1 MASLD
6 VLYLILGVCVVV
18 ITVTIVW
25 LASETR
31 QLLRSLRRSAQD
43 TEVVTKEIKEKVLL
57 VGEALD
63 RAGTAATTVIGL
75 IEDAIEQIKEKRD
88 QIVGSVSLLAGA
100 GKYVKQR
107 REEVRKE
114 KEEEKPARNASQ
126 SDAGG
131 EKKEVPKVGAR
142 PVKSAGDSEKQF
154 SQVKEKPKEPPKEP
168 KKKEPDKK
176 EAMLASRQVKDEE
189 IKTPE
194 PLDGRKDMGSF
205 VLGQN
210 KTDAPQPVANPEPE
224 PEAETKNKPEELGKK

>member
-6 VLYLILGVCVVV
+6 VLYLILGVCVVI

-107 REEVRKE
+107 REEARKE
-114 KEEEKPARNASQ
+114 KEEEEK
-126 SDAGG
+126 
-131 EKKEVPKVGAR
+131 EKKEVPKVETH
-142 PVKSAGDSEKQF
+142 PVKSAGSSEKQF
-154 SQVKEKPKEPPKEP
+154 SEIKEKPKEPPKESE
-168 KKKEPDKK
+168 KKEPDKK
-176 EAMLASRQVKDEE
+176 ETIPAGRQVKNEE

-210 KTDAPQPVANPEPE
+210 KTDAPQPVANPESE

>member
-31 QLLRSLRRSAQD
+31 QLVRSLKRSAQD

-75 IEDAIEQIKEKRD
+75 IEDAIEQIEEKRD
-88 QIVGSVSLLAGA
+88 QIVGSIGLLTGA

-107 REEVRKE
+107 REGAKKE
-114 KEEEKPARNASQ
+114 KAE
-126 SDAGG
+126 AGK
-131 EKKEVPKVGAR
+131 EKKEVPKA
-142 PVKSAGDSEKQF
+142 E
-154 SQVKEKPKEPPKEP
+154 VKEKPRESE
-168 KKKEPDKK
+168 KKEIKNEEV
-176 EAMLASRQVKDEE
+176 EA
-189 IKTPE
+189 PE
-194 PLDGRKDMGSF
+194 PISEKKNMGSF
-205 VLGQN
+205 VLGQKKVETSPPTQARDDEEPEGAEPEK
-210 KTDAPQPVANPEPE
+210 KTD
-224 PEAETKNKPEELGKK
+224 EAIKN